1 MIRLKKTRINI
12 IVGLTSMALLAGF
25 AGYTTHH
32 DATKNRLTQNSAP
45 IAMISQE
52 EQPILPKTEL
62 VVVKAE
68 QQPPRTSV
76 SSAVPVSPAAPVV
89 ETKPPVTVSPPAAPN
104 PATTTQTAVTQP
116 TAPQPAAIQQPLS
129 ASPAAPKVVAMA
141 DTTETPAPTKK
152 KTTKP
157 RAS

>member
-1 MIRLKKTRINI
+1 MIRLKKTRTNI
-12 IVGLTSMALLAGF
+12 IVGLTSMALFAGF
-25 AGYTTHH
+25 AGYTTHY
-32 DATKNRLTQNSAP
+32 DLTKNRLTQNSAP

-89 ETKPPVTVSPPAAPN
+89 ETMPPVTVSPAA
-104 PATTTQTAVTQP
+104 
-116 TAPQPAAIQQPLS
+116 APQPAAIQPPLT
-129 ASPAAPKVVAMA
+129 ASPAAPNVIAMA
-141 DTTETPAPTKK
+141 DTTETPAPAKK
-152 KTTKP
+152 KTTKT